1 MSLCITASALSHA
14 GKVRINNEDNYYLQG
29 HIRENVE
36 QKQVKYSC
44 AAQGNR
50 FLAAVADGMGG
61 EEYGEYASL
70 FAVQSLRP
78 CSFDKT
84 EKTAMDSMEET
95 TNVPVMDS
103 QEETRIEDL
112 QNDIAEVSTTISN
125 IDLQNPAYESNE
137 AISEEESIKNTA
149 NKLENGD
156 KLDLTSSVDIQE
168 QEQYVPEVEEAEQS
182 DLTTQTIENVITSD
196 TNTDQTPINQ
206 EDNSLDIVDTGS
218 LVNKPGEN
226 PDMFI
231 ADANQIMVVGDEIG
245 ISPNGMEEQ
254 FVALDPQLL
263 NTQAQAGAVLDEAR
277 NNLRE
282 ITKWAEGSTEYMNNY
297 LKFQSPSVS
306 FNGESLNLERNFATK
321 KFHLS
326 NSSYQRTNELSISW
340 RESDDWRVKR
350 YHENWIDLFYDRKND
365 YYLSHDDPYEEGLYR
380 TITVKLGNKQGIRF
394 NNVIPQTTGGLNL
407 SWSTS
412 PTIVS
417 HSISYYVEDWE
428 WVDTEEE
435 DL

>member
-1 MSLCITASALSHA
+1 MISSDTSALEEIFKTHYAYNNLYTVEIATYANENAVGTVSSA
-14 GKVRINNEDNYYLQG
+14 QSAYTSALNNFKVLERTTQNY
-29 HIRENVE
+29 VT
-36 QKQVKYSC
+36 
-44 AAQGNR
+44 
-50 FLAAVADGMGG
+50 AVGG
-61 EEYGEYASL
+61 SITTS
-70 FAVQSLRP
+70 SLR
-78 CSFDKT
+78 
-84 EKTAMDSMEET
+84 
-95 TNVPVMDS
+95 
-103 QEETRIEDL
+103 R
-112 QNDIAEVSTTISN
+112 
-125 IDLQNPAYESNE
+125 
-137 AISEEESIKNTA
+137 NTY
-149 NKLENGD
+149 D
-156 KLDLTSSVDIQE
+156 
-168 QEQYVPEVEEAEQS
+168 
-182 DLTTQTIENVITSD
+182 
-196 TNTDQTPINQ
+196 
-206 EDNSLDIVDTGS
+206 
-218 LVNKPGEN
+218 
-226 PDMFI
+226 
-231 ADANQIMVVGDEIG
+231 
-245 ISPNGMEEQ
+245 
-254 FVALDPQLL
+254 QLL
-263 NTQAQAGAVLDEAR
+263 NTQAQAGEVLDEAR

-428 WVDTEEE
+428 WIDTEEE